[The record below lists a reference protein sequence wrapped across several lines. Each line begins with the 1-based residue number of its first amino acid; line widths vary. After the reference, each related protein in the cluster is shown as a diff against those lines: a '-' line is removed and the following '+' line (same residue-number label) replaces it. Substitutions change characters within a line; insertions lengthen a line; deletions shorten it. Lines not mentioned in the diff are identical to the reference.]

1 MRPARTPQATW
12 AVRPE
17 RPPAP
22 PRPVRTCDGAP
33 LQERWGTVICGQGVI
48 ALLSADR
55 FGRHLLVRRTP
66 NPWPVYSGPG
76 PLRGILREGPA
87 GGSQRA
93 RVTVPRG
100 TRAPVPREALPA
112 LAYRPPATLTRSG
125 LTSKR
130 ASSQP

>member
-22 PRPVRTCDGAP
+22 PRPVRTYDGAP

-55 FGRHLLVRRTP
+55 FGPHLLVRRTP

-76 PLRGILREGPA
+76 PLRGILREGPPEVRSEPA
-87 GGSQRA
+87 SVFPEG
-93 RVTVPRG
+93 RG
-100 TRAPVPREALPA
+100 L
-112 LAYRPPATLTRSG
+112 
-125 LTSKR
+125 
-130 ASSQP
+130 